1 MHIAHVRLDGAPRK
15 GFRRVGRGLRRLA
28 DGFADLADGRV
39 EVIALH
45 HIVHAQPSSLSRF

>member
-1 MHIAHVRLDGAPRK
+1 MHIAHVRLDGAPRESR
-15 GFRRVGRGLRRLA
+15 RRVGRSLRRLA

>member
-15 GFRRVGRGLRRLA
+15 GFRRVGRGFRRLA